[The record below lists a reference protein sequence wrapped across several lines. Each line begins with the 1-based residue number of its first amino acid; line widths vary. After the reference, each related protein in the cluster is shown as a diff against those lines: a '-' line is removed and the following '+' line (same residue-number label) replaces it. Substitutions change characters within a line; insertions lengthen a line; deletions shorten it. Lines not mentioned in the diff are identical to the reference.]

1 MLLSCADQN
10 FSQQLQPPKSS
21 RKRAV
26 STFSPFS
33 ATPQQRASPR
43 SALQAYLRENL
54 FLKALI
60 VFAIM
65 GAISATEE
73 GKKPKSNTKTPH
85 ENSSHRLGEQRAV
98 QSCFLHGKKTEFH
111 SIPFQLSLL
120 PSQRELHYSAVF
132 QTAGQTQRV
141 KAGFLLH
148 RYHQGRLM
156 QPALSRKVNEMFP
169 CARHLNRLHHPLLR
183 EGREATTTN
192 PPT

>member
-1 MLLSCADQN
+1 MLLSCADQS

-73 GKKPKSNTKTPH
+73 GKKAQINQKKPH
-85 ENSSHRLGEQRAV
+85 MKAAVTGWESRAV
-98 QSCFLHGKKTEFH
+98 QSCFLHGKRWNSSSTLPASFPKGAAL
-111 SIPFQLSLL
+111 SCQCPKQLH
-120 PSQRELHYSAVF
+120 RHRG
-132 QTAGQTQRV
+132 TAGRTRQGFCCTGTIR
-141 KAGFLLH
+141 AG
-148 RYHQGRLM
+148 
-156 QPALSRKVNEMFP
+156 
-169 CARHLNRLHHPLLR
+169 
-183 EGREATTTN
+183 
-192 PPT
+192 